1 MSILKRFSD
10 IMSSNINSLL
20 DKFEDPAKMIDQVL
34 RNLENDLNKV
44 KAETAGVMADEA
56 RAKRQLDECNEEIN
70 KMQSYAQRA
79 VKTGNDD
86 DARKF
91 LARKLQLVEKQ
102 AALQR
107 AYEIAADNADKMK
120 QMHNKLA
127 AQINELNSRR
137 DAIKAKVAVAKTQQ
151 KINKMGAGTASSGAS
166 LGAFARMEEK
176 AQRMM
181 DQADAM
187 TELNKAGQDDDIED
201 IMSKYDDKSSVVE
214 DELDKLKSQIQGD
227 VEAEL
232 ANLKEQCSD
241 E

>member
-20 DKFEDPAKMIDQVL
+20 DKLEDPAKMIDQVL

-176 AQRMM
+176 AQRML